1 LDIFFKK
8 GNPLIKLAS
17 PMTDN
22 IVEQGMQAE
31 QIAGDNPVVIC
42 RIEPGQE
49 AIRLLEL
56 KAVDGIDG
64 QRL

>member
-1 LDIFFKK
+1 
-8 GNPLIKLAS
+8 
-17 PMTDN
+17 MTDN

>member
-42 RIEPGQE
+42 RI
-49 AIRLLEL
+49 
-56 KAVDGIDG
+56 
-64 QRL
+64 